1 MKTVVKV
8 ALGVVLGLLVL
19 IVGCVALLGVGANEA
34 VKEIDRQQQAN
45 SITLRQFRGIEQ
57 GTRQS
62 TIEDRFGEPSDAQ
75 EFESEVPELDAR
87 SSGSCIY
94 YNRRGGEIGDIF
106 QFCFD
111 DGRLTSKN
119 SY

>member
-8 ALGVVLGLLVL
+8 ALGVILGLTVL
-19 IVGCVALLGVGANEA
+19 IVGCAVLLGAGADQVA
-34 VKEIDRQQQAN
+34 DEIDKQQKAN
-45 SITLRQFRGIEQ
+45 SITLTQYRGAKT

-62 TIEDRFGEPSDAQ
+62 TIEKRFGEPSDAQ
-75 EFESEVPELDAR
+75 EFESEIPDLDAR
-87 SSGSCIY
+87 SKGSCIY

-119 SY
+119 AY